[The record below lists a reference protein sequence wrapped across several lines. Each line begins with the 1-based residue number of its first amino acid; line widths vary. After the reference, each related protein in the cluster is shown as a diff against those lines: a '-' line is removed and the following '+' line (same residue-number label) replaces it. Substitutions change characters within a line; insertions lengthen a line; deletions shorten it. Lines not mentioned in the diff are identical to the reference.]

1 MLQENEEVITF
12 YPGDH
17 KKNGQPTAGR
27 IVVHDRSRVESEI
40 LPRYFN
46 HASFASLRRQLN
58 YFCFSRVGK
67 GKQRGATYCNEQV
80 TELHDILRL
89 KRRTTGSA
97 AQVTHYTK
105 EQKEEEV
112 TQSSIQQPTLQEI
125 VTVQTTPQSKSCP
138 TENIKSRT
146 ERKKFRCSRINK
158 KRRRILNSIVPVV
171 HLAKRVAIEDPS
183 SGSKEQTYDDQ
194 TTATISPPNSINGN
208 ILRTSLDSKPSQTL
222 SFAPHHNTRVL
233 PLPSRNFE
241 AFKKRCNSLPGMLP
255 NKFIPKFSSPEI
267 SKRSINLSISTKKIR
282 NRESDILDGCSAL
295 LSLGFH

>member
-1 MLQENEEVITF
+1 MHPKITLLTRNLQTF
-12 YPGDH
+12 QQFTDH
-17 KKNGQPTAGR
+17 KKNGQQTAGR

-158 KRRRILNSIVPVV
+158 K
-171 HLAKRVAIEDPS
+171 
-183 SGSKEQTYDDQ
+183 
-194 TTATISPPNSINGN
+194 
-208 ILRTSLDSKPSQTL
+208 
-222 SFAPHHNTRVL
+222 
-233 PLPSRNFE
+233 
-241 AFKKRCNSLPGMLP
+241 KKKDTEFNCPG
-255 NKFIPKFSSPEI
+255 SSP
-267 SKRSINLSISTKKIR
+267 
-282 NRESDILDGCSAL
+282 REEGSHRGPE
-295 LSLGFH
+295 